1 MSVNV
6 TIPTS
11 KGTTMSQSA
20 STESQSQSGTSKD
33 VASSGGRG
41 LVTAQ
46 GRTSIAD
53 AVVSKIAGIATREV
67 DGVHNVGGGAARAM
81 GAVRERIGGKSHSQG
96 VGVEVG
102 ERQAA
107 VDVDVVVEY
116 GVSIADV
123 AEGVRR
129 NVIRSIER
137 MTGLEVTEVNVNVGD
152 IHIAGEEN
160 EEDRSSEQQ
169 PRVQ

>member
-1 MSVNV
+1 
-6 TIPTS
+6 
-11 KGTTMSQSA
+11 MSQSA
-20 STESQSQSGTSKD
+20 STETQSQSRTSGKD
-33 VASSGGRG
+33 VASAGGAG
-41 LVTAQ
+41 LVTGQ

-67 DGVHNVGGGAARAM
+67 DGVYNLGSGAARAM
-81 GAVRERIGGKSHSQG
+81 GAVRERMGGKSHSQG
-96 VGVEVG
+96 VAVEVG

-116 GVSIADV
+116 GMSIADV

-152 IHIAGEEN
+152 IHIAGDEN
-160 EEDRSSEQQ
+160 EDDRSSEQQ